1 MDKLDRTLREQFNFT
16 HFRAGQREVIEHV
29 LAQRHT
35 LAVLPTGSGKSL
47 CYQLPAQQLP
57 GLTLVVSPLIALMH
71 DQVTSLTR
79 RGITNATFLSSALT
93 ASEIGQRYQEIEQGK
108 YKLVYIA
115 PERCDAPRFQQL
127 INQREL
133 SLVVIDEAHC
143 ISQWGHDFR
152 PHYRT
157 LFTRLPALRRATFL
171 ALTATAT
178 SEVQNDIAAALD
190 LPTLERIIAD
200 FNRPNLRFE
209 SFHLDRREDKDAKL
223 IELLK
228 ATNDGAAIVY
238 ANTRKEA
245 QTVQQTL
252 QARGLNAGLYHAG
265 LAAAERTAAQEK
277 FQRDECPIIVATVA
291 FGLGIDKP
299 NVRRVI
305 HYNLPGSVESYYQE
319 AGRAGRD
326 GHDAVCTLLYA
337 QSDTRTQ
344 RFLLDQAFPAAP
356 ALYRVHDLLRQ
367 AAPLAVSAS
376 DLATAGQL
384 PEITVNAALQLFYEQ
399 HWLTLTPEGK
409 YAAAPSSQTTG
420 SALQIETTALSQR
433 RFRANE
439 RLRKMIAYALEP
451 TCRRARILEYF
462 GQRFTPPCGN
472 CDVCDHAPAPTIA
485 TVTIAAATEK
495 SDRIARAL
503 LQAAAD
509 FNGRL
514 GRTLIAEILAGSRSK
529 RVTQPKLDQSPHHGA
544 LRLHG
549 RERIR
554 NWIDEL
560 IARELLRTTA
570 EEYPLLC
577 LTEAGRAALAD
588 TARLPLSGCEEADL
602 APVVVAPP
610 LETAPPAEASLL
622 ERLQAWRRAKAAALN
637 VPPYVVLH
645 NSMLSAVAEQRP
657 RTEAELSAIK
667 GIGTQRLA
675 QFGAELLS
683 LVAEFAAPSVSLAP
697 PAVAHDLRL
706 QIEMWRQGGAPPDA
720 RALLA
725 KLSEFDHTDLI
736 VAINALK
743 DLGTREAAPH
753 LLALLRETSNGQ
765 LLGTLCEALGQLGE
779 TAAVPDVIKLLD
791 DERPGV
797 RRAAAR
803 ALGRM
808 RVGAA
813 LEQLE
818 RLAREDASES
828 VKLSARA
835 ATWLIKAATG

>member
-1 MDKLDRTLREQFNFT
+1 MNDLNQTLREQFGFT
-16 HFRAGQREVIEHV
+16 NFRAGQREVIENI
-29 LAQRHT
+29 LARRHT

-71 DQVTSLTR
+71 DQVASLTR

-93 ASEIGQRYQEIEQGK
+93 PSEIGQRYHEIEQGK

-127 INQREL
+127 IQQREL

-157 LFTRLPALRRATFL
+157 LFTRLPALRQATLL

-178 SEVQNDIAAALD
+178 TEVQNDIAAALD
-190 LPTLERIIAD
+190 LPALERIIAD

-209 SFHLDRREDKDAKL
+209 CFHLDRREDKDARL

-228 ATNDGAAIVY
+228 ANTGAAIVY
-238 ANTRKEA
+238 ANTRREA

-252 QARGLNAGLYHAG
+252 LSRDINALLYHAG
-265 LAAAERTAAQEK
+265 LVTAERTAAQEK

-305 HYNLPGSVESYYQE
+305 HYNLPGSLENYYQE

-326 GHDAVCTLLYA
+326 GASATCTLLYV

-356 ALYRVHDLLRQ
+356 ALYRVYDLLRA

-384 PEITVNAALQLFYEQ
+384 PEITVSAALHLFYEQ
-399 HWLTLTPEGK
+399 HWLTLTQEGK
-409 YAAAPSSQTTG
+409 YAAVQTDA
-420 SALQIETTALSQR
+420 ALQLETTALSQR
-433 RFRANE
+433 RYRANE
-439 RLRKMIAYALEP
+439 RLRQMIAYALEP
-451 TCRRARILEYF
+451 SCRRARILEYF

-485 TVTIAAATEK
+485 TVTIAATEK
-495 SDRIARAL
+495 SDRIARAI

-514 GRTLIAEILAGSRSK
+514 GRTLIAEALAGSHSK
-529 RVTQPKLDQSPHHGA
+529 RVTQPKLDQSRHHGA

-554 NWIDEL
+554 DWIDEL
-560 IARELLRTTA
+560 IARALLRTTA
-570 EEYPLLC
+570 EEFPLLC
-577 LTEAGRAALAD
+577 LTEAGRAALTEA
-588 TARLPLSGCEEADL
+588 TPLPLSHCEEVQA
-602 APVVVAPP
+602 APPVVTEPI
-610 LETAPPAEASLL
+610 ETPPPADSLL
-622 ERLQAWRRAKAAALN
+622 ERLQLWRREKAVALN

-645 NSMLSAVAEQRP
+645 NSMLSAITEQRP
-657 RTEAELSAIK
+657 RTESELSKIK

-675 QFGAELLS
+675 QFGADLLR
-683 LVAEFAAPSVSLAP
+683 LVVASAP
-697 PAVAHDLRL
+697 PPVVVTHDLRL
-706 QIEMWRQGGAPPDA
+706 QIEIWRQGGAPPDA
-720 RALLA
+720 QTLLA
-725 KLSEFDHTDLI
+725 KLNEFDHTDLI
-736 VAINALK
+736 VAVNVLK
-743 DLGTREAAPH
+743 DLHAHEAAPRLH
-753 LLALLRETSNGQ
+753 ALLRETSNGQ

-779 TAAVPDVIKLLD
+779 TAAVADVIKLLD

-803 ALGRM
+803 ALGRL
-808 RVGAA
+808 RVRAA
-813 LEQLE
+813 LE
-818 RLAREDASES
+818 RLATMAQQDAAES

-835 ATWLIKAATG
+835 AAWLIEETTG

>member
-1 MDKLDRTLREQFNFT
+1 MDELERALREHFGFA

-29 LAQRHT
+29 LARRHT

-47 CYQLPAQQLP
+47 CYQLPAQLLP

-71 DQVTSLTR
+71 DQVTALTR

-93 ASEIGQRYQEIEQGK
+93 AVEVGQRYQEIEQGK

-115 PERCDAPRFQQL
+115 PERCDAPRFRQL
-127 INQREL
+127 VKQRDL
-133 SLVVIDEAHC
+133 ALVVIDEAHC

-157 LFTRLPALRRATFL
+157 LLTRLPELRRATFL

-178 SEVQNDIAAALD
+178 AEVQNDIAAALA
-190 LPTLERIIAD
+190 LPTLERLVVD

-228 ATNDGAAIVY
+228 TNQDAAIVY
-238 ANTRKEA
+238 ASTRKEA

-265 LAAAERTAAQEK
+265 LDAAQRTAAQEK
-277 FQRDECPIIVATVA
+277 FQRDACRIIVATVA

-305 HYNLPGSVESYYQE
+305 HYNLPGSLENYYQE

-326 GHDAVCTLLYA
+326 GAEAVCTLLYA
-337 QSDTRTQ
+337 QSDVRTQ
-344 RFLLDQAFPAAP
+344 RFLLDQAYPAAQ
-356 ALYRVHDLLRQ
+356 ALYRVHDLLRE
-367 AAPLAVSAS
+367 AAPLAVSPS
-376 DLATAGQL
+376 DLATASSL
-384 PEITVNAALQLFYEQ
+384 PEITVNAALQLLYEQ
-399 HWLTLTPEGK
+399 HWLALTPEGK
-409 YAAAPSSQTTG
+409 YAATQTG
-420 SALQIETTALSQR
+420 GALQIETTALNQR

-451 TCRRARILEYF
+451 TCRRARILAYF
-462 GQRFTPPCGN
+462 GQAFAPPCGN
-472 CDVCDHAPAPTIA
+472 CDACDA
-485 TVTIAAATEK
+485 TVTSQPIAAPVVITATEK
-495 SDRIARAL
+495 SDRIARTI

-514 GRTLIAEILAGSRSK
+514 GRTLIAEVLAGSHGK
-529 RVTQPKLDQSPHHGA
+529 RIVETKLDQSPHHGA
-544 LRLHG
+544 LRLHA
-549 RERIR
+549 RTRIR
-554 NWIDEL
+554 DWIDEL
-560 IARELLRTTA
+560 IARELMRTTA

-577 LTEAGRAALAD
+577 LTEAGRAALVGA
-588 TARLPLSGCEEADL
+588 APLPLAGCETDA
-602 APVVVAPP
+602 APVVIAPP
-610 LETAPPAEASLL
+610 VETPPPAAASLL

-645 NSMLSAVAEQRP
+645 NSMLAAVAEQCP
-657 RTEAELSAIK
+657 RTKAELSKIK
-667 GIGTQRLA
+667 GIGTQRLT
-675 QFGAELLS
+675 QFGAELLN
-683 LVAEFAAPSVSLAP
+683 LVAACAAPAAL
-697 PAVAHDLRL
+697 PAVERDLRL
-706 QIEMWRQGGAPPDA
+706 QIEMWRQGGAPPA
-720 RALLA
+720 APALLA
-725 KLSEFDHTDLI
+725 KLNEFDHGDLI

-743 DLGTREAAPH
+743 DLGAQEAAPRLH
-753 LLALLRETSNGQ
+753 ALLRETSNGQ

-779 TAAVPDVIKLLD
+779 TAATADIIKLLQ

-808 RVGAA
+808 RVRAA

-818 RLAREDASES
+818 RLAQEDAAES

-835 ATWLIKAATG
+835 AVGLIKEPAQL